1 MSLTFDNSRL
11 HNEYLTPSH
20 NEWRNQLR
28 RFFENEI
35 IPFADEWDECGSI
48 PADLWPKSA
57 KTVSYTHLTLPTI
70 CSV

>member
-20 NEWRNQLR
+20 DEWRNQLR

-48 PADLWPKSA
+48 PADLWPNLRK
-57 KTVSYTHLTLPTI
+57 
-70 CSV
+70 